1 MSMMLN
7 AAPAPAI
14 AIAIAIAP
22 GAVSTG
28 QPKALSEAP
37 ESDGSPS
44 FFEVLAKSLLPDTVA
59 PGKNMTKAVAPA
71 RHQDKQTSDDK
82 VDPTALL
89 MGINL
94 PIFRPEPKSVHVT
107 PVGEA
112 SALKVNPNALT
123 RSKALLPAVAA
134 ASPALLA
141 ASSTAQEVPALG
153 APLAE
158 VSPTAAPIPLTRSRL
173 PLPAT
178 AAASPALLP
187 ANNAAKETPALGAPL
202 AEPLPAATHASPND
216 VLTGEAM
223 GLAALAAKALPA
235 NTQPKEA
242 LAEMVTVRGDPGSN
256 LPVSPAA
263 ASELTAAVQTLTHNL
278 RRTTT
283 ETGQV
288 KETGQANAPAAKNA
302 IPMGQSDPIAT
313 LVPTITAETAPFNSA
328 ARGEQPLESDT
339 FLKAGLNTKP
349 DQPSLGADKD
359 AARLESASAKSDAQ
373 FITTLTAATAVDQ
386 SAVAVPNA
394 VGAMVPAS
402 PEPAWASNA
411 TAIQTRAFLA
421 PEVGSQGWD
430 KALSQQMLN
439 LGKAGHQITELQLNP
454 PGLGPL
460 KVTLDLNDHQMQ
472 LTFVSSHA
480 SVRAAVEAAVPQLRA
495 TLADSGINLGN
506 ASVNAESQPQTQSAF
521 SQGQGRAPD
530 HRAYPSRSLPDNS
543 APLAQA
549 AAVASPQGGGL
560 AVDTYA

>member
-141 ASSTAQEVPALG
+141 ASSTAQEV
-153 APLAE
+153 
-158 VSPTAAPIPLTRSRL
+158 
-173 PLPAT
+173 
-178 AAASPALLP
+178 
-187 ANNAAKETPALGAPL
+187 PALGAPL

>member
-1 MSMMLN
+1 MSTPHASSTCAQPLQPVKTRGHTMSMMLN

-141 ASSTAQEVPALG
+141 ASSTAQEV
-153 APLAE
+153 
-158 VSPTAAPIPLTRSRL
+158 
-173 PLPAT
+173 
-178 AAASPALLP
+178 
-187 ANNAAKETPALGAPL
+187 PALGAPL